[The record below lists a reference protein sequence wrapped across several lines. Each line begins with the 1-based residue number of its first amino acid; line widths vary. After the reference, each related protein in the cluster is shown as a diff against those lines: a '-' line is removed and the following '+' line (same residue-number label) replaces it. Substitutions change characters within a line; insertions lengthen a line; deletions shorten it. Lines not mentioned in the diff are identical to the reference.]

1 MSEQTTFLDV
11 NFDGVEELKLFDTD
25 EEVSLTIIR
34 AEMHTS
40 KDSDNQSLHCLFKS
54 TDRPGYELVHCY
66 MPNPE
71 PNPDNQADIADKNQ
85 QKLLKRKRFFTAF
98 GIDLTAQRIDL
109 TDPVN
114 NALVGRSGW
123 VVVGI
128 EQDQSGQYPD
138 KNFIKRFVRK

>member
-11 NFDGVEELKLFDTD
+11 NFEGVEELKLFDTD
-25 EEVSLTIIR
+25 EEVNLTVIR
-34 AEMHTS
+34 AEMHMS
-40 KDSDNQSLHCLFKS
+40 KESDSQSLHCLFKS
-54 TDRPGYELVHCY
+54 TDRPGHELIHCY

-98 GIDLTAQRIDL
+98 GIDLATQRIDL